1 MVQWGLG
8 GEFGAPKASWLA
20 DPTGAQATFVGDP
33 RGLWQ
38 AGRAQ
43 QMSESQLA
51 NPAWRNQMMTGYQ
64 PLFGSYA
71 LAGAPGTFANYL
83 GGMPPTG
90 VGQYQTEIPASAWD
104 AAVAASA
111 GMNTFDVDTADDT
124 TQRFRLASLMQG
136 ENARRNALAMAG
148 AYMGGGIGYGAQ
160 ARQAALGNMYDI
172 YGARQAG
179 EGKVAGTFL
188 DWLNTRMQ
196 GSPPVAAG
204 PGGDWR

>member
-8 GEFGAPKASWLA
+8 GEFGAPAASWLA
-20 DPTGAQATFVGDP
+20 DPQGAQATFVGDP

-83 GGMPPTG
+83 GGTPPTG

-111 GMNTFDVDTADDT
+111 GMNTFDVATADDT

-172 YGARQAG
+172 YGAREAG
-179 EGKVAGTFL
+179 KGKVAGTFL
-188 DWLNTRMQ
+188 DWLNTRMRGPQTGESFQ
-196 GSPPVAAG
+196 G
-204 PGGDWR
+204 